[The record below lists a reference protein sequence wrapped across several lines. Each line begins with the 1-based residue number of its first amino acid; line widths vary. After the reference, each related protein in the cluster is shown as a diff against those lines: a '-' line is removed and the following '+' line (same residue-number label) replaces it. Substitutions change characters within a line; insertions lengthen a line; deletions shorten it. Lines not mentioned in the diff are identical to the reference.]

1 MDDKKTNGLTNLNDI
16 KPDGKP
22 EKPKKDKHHKASKS
36 EVIFSEKRE
45 AWESGIKILDKM
57 DVIIPAKL
65 LFVCDKIAG
74 KVHTDE
80 FSIVTNIKEKDDNT
94 LILSEEY
101 YIPKQKVANTSIEY
115 LPDEY
120 SFNTVIHRH
129 PNGMNNFSS
138 TDRNFINQNFELSIL
153 YTREDGFVNGVFN
166 LKLDNYLVQIPI
178 EIYIDYGLEDVD
190 ISNIE
195 RETFL
200 STFNRGKSD
209 KWHNKRD
216 SGFDI
221 FSDSLGKSESKLFP
235 EETFDYSMMREM
247 MLDEINSEIQN
258 LEHRVTNIEDSM
270 FHGSYSLVPG
280 ENQF

>member
-1 MDDKKTNGLTNLNDI
+1 MDDKKTNGLTNLDDI

-22 EKPKKDKHHKASKS
+22 EKLKKDKHGKSNKS
-36 EVIFSEKRE
+36 EVIFTEKRE

-74 KVHTDE
+74 QVHLDE
-80 FSIVTNIKEKDDNT
+80 FSIVTNIKEKDDKT

-120 SFNTVIHRH
+120 NFNVVIHRH
-129 PNGMNNFSS
+129 PDGMNNFSS
-138 TDRNFINQNFELSIL
+138 TDRNYINQNFELSIL
-153 YTREDGFVNGVFN
+153 YTREDKFVNGVFN
-166 LKLDNYLVQIPI
+166 LKLDNYLVQIPV
-178 EIYIDYGLEDVD
+178 EIYIDYNLEEVD

-221 FSDSLGKSESKLFP
+221 FSDSLDKSESKLFP
-235 EETFDYSMMREM
+235 EETFDYSM

-280 ENQF
+280 EGPF

>member
-16 KPDGKP
+16 KPDDKP
-22 EKPKKDKHHKASKS
+22 EKPKKDKHQKSNKS
-36 EVIFSEKRE
+36 EVIFTEKRE

-65 LFVCDKIAG
+65 LFICDKISS
-74 KVHTDE
+74 KVHTNE
-80 FSIVTNIKEKDDNT
+80 FSIVTNIKDKDDNT

-120 SFNTVIHRH
+120 NFNVVIHRH
-129 PNGMNNFSS
+129 PDGMQNFSG
-138 TDRNFINQNFELSIL
+138 TDKTYINQNFELSIL
-153 YTREDGFVNGVFN
+153 YTKDEGFCNGVYN
-166 LKLDNYLVQIPI
+166 LRLDHYLVQIPV
-178 EIYIDYGLEDVD
+178 EIYIDYGLEEID

-221 FSDSLGKSESKLFP
+221 FSDSLDKSESKLFP
-235 EETFDYSMMREM
+235 EETFDYSMREM

-280 ENQF
+280 EGPF

>member
-1 MDDKKTNGLTNLNDI
+1 MDDKKPINLNDV
-16 KPDGKP
+16 KPDA
-22 EKPKKDKHHKASKS
+22 KPKKYKHDKSIKP
-36 EVIFSEKRE
+36 EVIFTEKRE

-74 KVHTDE
+74 KVHSDE

-94 LILSEEY
+94 LILCEEY
-101 YIPKQKVANTSIEY
+101 YIPKQKVASTSIEY

-120 SFNTVIHRH
+120 NFNTVIHRH
-129 PNGMNNFSS
+129 PNGMNSFSS
-138 TDRNFINQNFELSIL
+138 TDRNYINQNFELSIL
-153 YTREDGFVNGVFN
+153 YTREDGFVNGVYN
-166 LKLDNYLVQIPI
+166 LKLDHYLVQIPV
-178 EIYIDYGLEDVD
+178 EIYIDYGLEEID

-200 STFNRGKSD
+200 SNFNRGKSD
-209 KWHNKRD
+209 KWHNKRE
-216 SGFDI
+216 SSFDT
-221 FSDSLGKSESKLFP
+221 FPDKPESTLFP

-258 LEHRVTNIEDSM
+258 LEHRITNIEDSM
-270 FHGSYSLVPG
+270 FHGSYSLLPG
-280 ENQF
+280 ENPF

>member
-1 MDDKKTNGLTNLNDI
+1 MDDKKPINLNDI
-16 KPDGKP
+16 KPGDTNPDKSGKSKHGKSN
-22 EKPKKDKHHKASKS
+22 KP
-36 EVIFSEKRE
+36 EVIFNEKRE
-45 AWESGIKILDKM
+45 AWESGIKVLDKV
-57 DVIIPAKL
+57 DVIISAKL
-65 LFVCDKIAG
+65 LFICDKVASM
-74 KVHTDE
+74 VHNDE
-80 FSIVTNIKEKDDNT
+80 FSIVTKIKEKDDAT

-115 LPDEY
+115 LPDQY

-138 TDRNFINQNFELSIL
+138 TDRNYINQNFELSIL
-153 YTREDGFVNGVFN
+153 YTREDGFVNGVYN
-166 LKLDNYLVQIPI
+166 LKLEHYLVQIPV
-178 EIYIDYGLEDVD
+178 EIYIDYGLEEID

-235 EETFDYSMMREM
+235 EESFDYSMMREM

-280 ENQF
+280 EGPF

>member
-16 KPDGKP
+16 KPDYKP
-22 EKPKKDKHHKASKS
+22 EKTKKDKHGKSKT
-36 EVIFSEKRE
+36 EVIFTEKRE

-65 LFVCDKIAG
+65 LFVFDKISSM
-74 KVHTDE
+74 VHADE

-94 LILSEEY
+94 IILSEEY

-138 TDRNFINQNFELSIL
+138 TDINYINQNFELSIL
-153 YTREDGFVNGVFN
+153 YTTEDKFVNGVYN
-166 LKLDNYLVQIPI
+166 LKLDNYLVQIPV
-178 EIYIDYGLEDVD
+178 EIYIDYGLEEID

-221 FSDSLGKSESKLFP
+221 FSDSLDKSESKLFP
-235 EETFDYSMMREM
+235 EETFDYSMM
-247 MLDEINSEIQN
+247 LDEINSEMQN

>member
-1 MDDKKTNGLTNLNDI
+1 MDDKKPINLNDI
-16 KPDGKP
+16 KPDDVKS
-22 EKPKKDKHHKASKS
+22 EKIKKDKHHKTNKS
-36 EVIFSEKRE
+36 EVIFTEKRE
-45 AWESGIKILDKM
+45 AWSSGIQILDKV
-57 DVIIPAKL
+57 DIIIPAKL

-74 KVHTDE
+74 KIHTDE

-94 LILSEEY
+94 LILSDEY

-129 PNGMNNFSS
+129 PNGMNSFSS
-138 TDRNFINQNFELSIL
+138 TDRNYINQNFELSIL
-153 YTREDGFVNGVFN
+153 YTREDGFINGVYN
-166 LKLDNYLVQIPI
+166 LKLDNYLVQIPV
-178 EIYIDYGLEDVD
+178 EIYIDYGLEEID

-195 RETFL
+195 RESFL

-209 KWHNKRD
+209 KWRKD
-216 SGFDI
+216 KKFEDKFDI
-221 FSDSLGKSESKLFP
+221 FSEPPNPMDSKLFP
-235 EETFDYSMMREM
+235 EETFDYNMMREM

-258 LEHRVTNIEDSM
+258 LEHRITNIEDSM

>member
-16 KPDGKP
+16 KPDDVKS
-22 EKPKKDKHHKASKS
+22 EKTKKDKHHKQNKS
-36 EVIFSEKRE
+36 EVIFTEKRE

-74 KVHTDE
+74 KVQSDE

-166 LKLDNYLVQIPI
+166 LKLDHYLVQIPV
-178 EIYIDYGLEDVD
+178 EIYIDYGLDEID

-195 RETFL
+195 REAFL
-200 STFNRGKSD
+200 STFNRSKSD
-209 KWHNKRD
+209 KWNNKRD

-221 FSDSLGKSESKLFP
+221 FSDKSESKLFP

-258 LEHRVTNIEDSM
+258 LDHRVTNIEDSM

>member
-1 MDDKKTNGLTNLNDI
+1 MDDKKLINLNDI
-16 KPDGKP
+16 KPDGKH
-22 EKPKKDKHHKASKS
+22 KKDKHGNPKSK
-36 EVIFSEKRE
+36 VIFTEKRE
-45 AWESGIKILDKM
+45 AWESGIKVLDKM

-80 FSIVTNIKEKDDNT
+80 FSIVTNIKDKDDAT

-101 YIPKQKVANTSIEY
+101 YLPKQKVANTSIEY
-115 LPDEY
+115 LPDDY
-120 SFNTVIHRH
+120 NFNTVIHRH
-129 PNGMNNFSS
+129 PDGMNSFSS

-153 YTREDGFVNGVFN
+153 YTREDGFVNGVYN
-166 LKLDNYLVQIPI
+166 LKLDHYLVQIPV
-178 EIYIDYGLEDVD
+178 EIFIDYGLEDID

-209 KWHNKRD
+209 KWHKERKG
-216 SGFDI
+216 SFDI
-221 FSDSLGKSESKLFP
+221 FSDTNDKSESKLFP
-235 EETFDYSMMREM
+235 EETFDYNMMREM

-280 ENQF
+280 ENLF

>member
-1 MDDKKTNGLTNLNDI
+1 MDDKILTNLNDV
-16 KPDGKP
+16 KPDGKS
-22 EKPKKDKHHKASKS
+22 KKDKHGKSSKP
-36 EVIFSEKRE
+36 EVIFTEKRE

-74 KVHTDE
+74 KVHSDE

-94 LILSEEY
+94 LILCEEY
-101 YIPKQKVANTSIEY
+101 YIPKQKVASTSIEY

-120 SFNTVIHRH
+120 NFNTVIHRH
-129 PNGMNNFSS
+129 PNGMNSFSS
-138 TDRNFINQNFELSIL
+138 TDRNYVNQNFELSIL

-166 LKLDNYLVQIPI
+166 LKLDNYLVQIPV
-178 EIYIDYGLEDVD
+178 EIYIDYGLEEID

-209 KWHNKRD
+209 KWHNKRE
-216 SGFDI
+216 SSFDT
-221 FSDSLGKSESKLFP
+221 FPDKPESKLFP

-258 LEHRVTNIEDSM
+258 LEHRITNIEDSM
-270 FHGSYSLVPG
+270 FHGSYSLLPG
-280 ENQF
+280 ENPF

>member
-1 MDDKKTNGLTNLNDI
+1 MDDKKTINLNDI
-16 KPDGKP
+16 KPGDTKS
-22 EKPKKDKHHKASKS
+22 EKPKKDKHHKPSKS
-36 EVIFSEKRE
+36 EVIFTEKRE
-45 AWESGIKILDKM
+45 AWESGIKVLDKM

-115 LPDEY
+115 LPDEF

-138 TDRNFINQNFELSIL
+138 TDRNYINQNFELSIL
-153 YTREDGFVNGVFN
+153 YTREDGFVNGVYN
-166 LKLDNYLVQIPI
+166 LKLDNYLVQIPV
-178 EIYIDYGLEDVD
+178 EIFIDYGLEDID
-190 ISNIE
+190 INNIE

-209 KWHNKRD
+209 KWHKGRK
-216 SGFDI
+216 GAFDI
-221 FSDSLGKSESKLFP
+221 FSDTNEKSDSKLFP

-270 FHGSYSLVPG
+270 FHGSYSMVPG

>member
-1 MDDKKTNGLTNLNDI
+1 MDDKKLINLNDI
-16 KPDGKP
+16 KPDGKH
-22 EKPKKDKHHKASKS
+22 KKDKHSKSKS
-36 EVIFSEKRE
+36 EVIFTEKSE
-45 AWESGIKILDKM
+45 AWESGIKVLDKM

-74 KVHTDE
+74 KVHSDE
-80 FSIVTNIKEKDDNT
+80 FSIVTNIKEKDDAT
-94 LILSEEY
+94 LILSDEY
-101 YIPKQKVANTSIEY
+101 YIPKQRVANTSIEY
-115 LPDEY
+115 LPDDY
-120 SFNTVIHRH
+120 NFNSVIHRH
-129 PNGMNNFSS
+129 PDGMNSFSS

-153 YTREDGFVNGVFN
+153 YTREDGFVNGVYN
-166 LKLDNYLVQIPI
+166 LKLDNYLVQIPV
-178 EIYIDYGLEDVD
+178 EIYIDYGLEEID

-195 RETFL
+195 RETLL

-209 KWHNKRD
+209 KWHKGRK
-216 SGFDI
+216 GAFDI
-221 FSDSLGKSESKLFP
+221 FSDTNEKSESKLFP
-235 EETFDYSMMREM
+235 EETFDYSMMREI

>member
-16 KPDGKP
+16 KPDYKP
-22 EKPKKDKHHKASKS
+22 EKTKKDKHGKSKT
-36 EVIFSEKRE
+36 EVIFTEKRE

-65 LFVCDKIAG
+65 LFVFDKISSM
-74 KVHTDE
+74 VHADE

-94 LILSEEY
+94 IILSEEY

-138 TDRNFINQNFELSIL
+138 TDRNYINQNFELSIL
-153 YTREDGFVNGVFN
+153 YTTEDKFVNGVYN
-166 LKLDNYLVQIPI
+166 LKLDNYLVQIPV
-178 EIYIDYGLEDVD
+178 EIYIDYGLEEID

-221 FSDSLGKSESKLFP
+221 FSDSLDKSESKLFP
-235 EETFDYSMMREM
+235 EETFDYSMM
-247 MLDEINSEIQN
+247 LDEINSEMQN

>member
-1 MDDKKTNGLTNLNDI
+1 MDDKKTNGLTNLNDL
-16 KPDGKP
+16 KPDG
-22 EKPKKDKHHKASKS
+22 KPKKDKHHKASKS
-36 EVIFSEKRE
+36 EVIFTEKRE
-45 AWESGIKILDKM
+45 AWESGIKVLDKM

-65 LFVCDKIAG
+65 LFVFDKIAG
-74 KVHTDE
+74 KVHNDE
-80 FSIVTNIKEKDDNT
+80 FSIVTNIKEKDEAT

-115 LPDEY
+115 LPDDY
-120 SFNTVIHRH
+120 NFNTVIHRH

-138 TDRNFINQNFELSIL
+138 TDRNYINQNFELSIL
-153 YTREDGFVNGVFN
+153 YTREDGFVNGVYN
-166 LKLDNYLVQIPI
+166 LRLDNYLVQIPV
-178 EIYIDYGLEDVD
+178 EIYIDYGLEEID

-235 EETFDYSMMREM
+235 EETFDYSMM
-247 MLDEINSEIQN
+247 LDEINSEMQN